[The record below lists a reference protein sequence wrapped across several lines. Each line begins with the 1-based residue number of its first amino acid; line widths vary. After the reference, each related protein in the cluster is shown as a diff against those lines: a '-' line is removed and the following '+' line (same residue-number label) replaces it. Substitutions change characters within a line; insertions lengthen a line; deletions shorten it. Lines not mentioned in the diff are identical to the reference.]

1 MNAVWNRALALSLL
15 AAGAV
20 GGMTGA
26 AWATPSPPTPIAIV
40 NPSFE
45 ADTTPNGSSGS
56 QDYWYYG
63 SFTGWTFNGIG
74 GGGWYHPSTLE
85 YPGGG
90 NSSTAATGIPDG
102 SQVAFLQSGAG
113 LKQILTTNLVSNAAY
128 TLTFYVGQRADVA
141 LANYSVELLAGSNV
155 VASISNPVTPAAGGY
170 ALYTLSYTSGFFD
183 PWAGRPLGI
192 LFGATGSSSTE
203 VNFDGVSL
211 QQINN
216 ANVYVPEPT
225 GAAPLAI
232 GLLGMVLVVSRR
244 QKARQAR

>member
-15 AAGAV
+15 TVGAV
-20 GGMTGA
+20 GGMSGV

-63 SFTGWTFNGIG
+63 SFTGWTFNGVG

-102 SQVAFLQSGAG
+102 SQVAFLQGGAG

-141 LANYSVELLAGSNV
+141 LPANYSVELLAGSSV
-155 VASISNPVTPAAGGY
+155 LASAADPVNPAAGTFG
-170 ALYTLSYTSGFFD
+170 LGSLTFTSQFFD
-183 PWAGRPLGI
+183 PHAGLPLAIVLSMG
-192 LFGATGSSSTE
+192 GGSGF
-203 VNFDGVSL
+203 VNFDNLGLSVVTD
-211 QQINN
+211 
-216 ANVYVPEPT
+216 ANIFVPEPS
-225 GAAPLAI
+225 GVALLAV
-232 GLLGMVLVVSRR
+232 GLIAVFFSSRR
-244 QKARQAR
+244 GSGRI